1 MLSKERKRL
10 DALLQEGR
18 AEKTEEE
25 KENVAGERKETVDKG
40 GGEDEGEA
48 VVRRGREIVAKAL
61 KDEDTRK
68 DKNSSFWLSFDTKNI
83 IALGPDKKGANLLID
98 NTEAWMNR
106 MRRNKQDHD
115 GGGGNTSSSSSSGTT
130 TTTLLANL
138 PSSLINSIRTSFQM
152 VMEKGPL
159 CEEPMTGVAVLI
171 DSVSLSWGG
180 GEGDNKEGEE
190 SLRARKEYVSSS
202 SSPPSSAAMW
212 RRTVASGM
220 VIQTVREAFREA
232 INLREARLVEPMY
245 LVDLQCNDQVLRRL
259 YAVIGKRRGRIIS
272 EDLKEGTQIFVVRC
286 YLPVEKSFGFAS
298 SLRGRT
304 SGMAS
309 PQLVFSHWET
319 ILEDPF
325 FVPLTEEE
333 KEEFGEGANLRVHN
347 LARQL
352 VDEVRRRKGLK
363 VEEHIVEH
371 AEKQRTLARKK

>member
-1 MLSKERKRL
+1 MVLCTPCRF
-10 DALLQEGR
+10 
-18 AEKTEEE
+18 
-25 KENVAGERKETVDKG
+25 
-40 GGEDEGEA
+40 
-48 VVRRGREIVAKAL
+48 I
-61 KDEDTRK
+61 
-68 DKNSSFWLSFDTKNI
+68 
-83 IALGPDKKGANLLID
+83 
-98 NTEAWMNR
+98 
-106 MRRNKQDHD
+106 
-115 GGGGNTSSSSSSGTT
+115 
-130 TTTLLANL
+130 TLCVCVCVCVCVCACN
-138 PSSLINSIRTSFQM
+138 Q
-152 VMEKGPL
+152 
-159 CEEPMTGVAVLI
+159 
-171 DSVSLSWGG
+171 
-180 GEGDNKEGEE
+180 
-190 SLRARKEYVSSS
+190 
-202 SSPPSSAAMW
+202 
-212 RRTVASGM
+212 